1 MPLVASLEK
10 LAATNELGSEKSMKQ
25 EIIFVTGKGGVGK
38 STVAASLA
46 AARARAGQKTLLV
59 ELGYQ
64 SYYKDYFALESIAY
78 EPRNLRP
85 NLDVALWSG
94 SECLREYILHLLK
107 IESLYKLFFENPV
120 TKTLVNIAPALP
132 ELSMMGK
139 ITSGPRKVGP
149 PVNYD
154 CIVVDSYA
162 SGHFL
167 ALLRAPGGMSESF
180 GLGPMGEQS
189 RSMVKVLRDPQIC
202 KYVIVSLPEEL
213 PVIEAL
219 ELDAE
224 VAKITGQQPQHILN
238 RCLSVPADVSAK
250 QVFDDYLLQSKERQ
264 EKAFARLTKNQATPL
279 SLSWIFSQE
288 AWAVVD
294 GLASELA
301 R

>member
-1 MPLVASLEK
+1 
-10 LAATNELGSEKSMKQ
+10 MKQ

-46 AARARAGQKTLLV
+46 ANRASSGKRTLLV

-64 SYYKDYFALESIAY
+64 SYYKDYFSLESIAY
-78 EPRNLRP
+78 QPRNLRP
-85 NLDVALWSG
+85 NLDLAMWSG
-94 SECLREYILHLLK
+94 PDCLREYDLHLLK

-167 ALLRAPGGMSESF
+167 ALLRAPGGMSEAF
-180 GLGPMGEQS
+180 GIGPMGEQS
-189 RSMVKVLRDPQIC
+189 RSMAKVLSDPQVC

-213 PVIEAL
+213 PVVEAIEL
-219 ELDAE
+219 EADIQ
-224 VAKITGQQPQHILN
+224 KITGIPPTHYLN
-238 RCLSVPADVSAK
+238 RWLKIPQNVSNK
-250 QVFDDYLLQSKERQ
+250 QVFDDYLFQTRERQ
-264 EKAFARLTKNQATPL
+264 DSAVKRLTRGLVAPVN
-279 SLSWIFSQE
+279 LSWIFSQDP
-288 AWAVVD
+288 WTVVN
-294 GLASELA
+294 GLASEIPS
-301 R
+301 